1 MLTPKTLQAVLDKF
15 PRVQAAHNPTP
26 IEALAN
32 LGARLGLHV
41 SVKRDDCTGV
51 AFGGN
56 KVRQLEFYLGE
67 ALARNA
73 DTVLITGA
81 VQSNFVRTTA
91 AMAAKLN
98 LRCHVQLEQRVANK
112 SAAYHSNGNVL
123 LDKLCGAT
131 VHHFPDGE
139 DEAGADNAL
148 ELLADDLRRQGARP
162 YTIHLGTAYP
172 PIGALGYVAGA
183 LELSQQLPTIE
194 PVDEIVVCS
203 GSALTH
209 IGILVGLRLLG
220 INIPVQGIC
229 VRRDAQLQ
237 TTRVTRRVAELIA
250 MLDCPLTIPGSDIRL
265 DDAVLAPGYGQLNQA
280 TSDAIKQAATL
291 EGLLLDPAYTGKGM
305 AGLIRQADKN
315 RGKHVLF
322 WHTGGQPALFGYID
336 QLADEGVV

>member
-1 MLTPKTLQAVLDKF
+1 MLTPNALQVVLDKY
-15 PRVQAAHNPTP
+15 PRVQAGQTPTP

-32 LGARLGLHV
+32 LGKHLGLQV

-67 ALARNA
+67 ALARHA
-73 DTVLITGA
+73 DTILITGA

-91 AMAAKLN
+91 AMAARLN
-98 LRCHVQLEQRVANK
+98 LKCHVQLEQRVSNT

-123 LDKLCGAT
+123 LNKLFGAT
-131 VHHFPDGE
+131 VHHFSGAE

-148 ELLADDLRRQGARP
+148 ELLADDLRSQGATP

-172 PIGALGYVAGA
+172 PTGALGYVAGA

-194 PVDEIVVCS
+194 QVDEIVVCS

-209 IGILVGLRLLG
+209 IGILVGLRVLG
-220 INIPVQGIC
+220 IDTPVQGIC
-229 VRRDAQLQ
+229 VRRNAQQQ
-237 TTRVTRRVAELIA
+237 TARVTQRVAELIA
-250 MLDCPLTIPGSDIRL
+250 MLDTPLTIPASDIRL
-265 DDAVLAPGYGQLNQA
+265 DDAVLAPGYGQLNRA
-280 TSDAIKQAATL
+280 TADAIKQAATL

-305 AGLIRQADKN
+305 AGLIRQADRN

-322 WHTGGQPALFGYID
+322 WHTGGQPALFAYID
-336 QLADEGVV
+336 QLADEGLI